1 MIKVDFDAE
10 HKDLQVTKRLV
21 SLREQNRITVGKVY
35 CGSCT
40 DGAASPRP
48 RSSLG
53 SSTPLLLVT
62 DTWLPH
68 HQLALCYYSS
78 KALK

>member
-40 DGAASPRP
+40 DGVGPALAHD
-48 RSSLG
+48 
-53 SSTPLLLVT
+53 LLLV
-62 DTWLPH
+62 
-68 HQLALCYYSS
+68 ALHRSS
-78 KALK
+78 S